1 MTAPTPDRTDGT
13 ATGTAEVSPFAA
25 PADEGELI
33 DIGTA
38 AFLVRA
44 TAESTGGVLTMFE
57 ELPPLL
63 DTPSHVHRYED
74 ETFYVLDGEH
84 EFVSGDRT
92 FRLGPGGVAFL
103 PAASRTRTAA
113 WCPGSGGC
121 CAPRRPPDS
130 SASSAA
136 WPRPPGPGNHP
147 RPRTPGPPSSLAS
160 PGSAEHRGG
169 GRDARL
175 SRRRRAPGHRPR
187 RRGRARR

>member
-13 ATGTAEVSPFAA
+13 ATGAAEVSPFAA

-63 DTPSHVHRYED
+63 DTPRHVHRYED

-92 FRLGPGGVAFL
+92 FRLGPGGLAFL
-103 PAASRTRTAA
+103 PRGIPHAHRRLV
-113 WCPGSGGC
+113 PGVGRLLC
-121 CAPRRPPDS
+121 TT
-130 SASSAA
+130 
-136 WPRPPGPGNHP
+136 
-147 RPRTPGPPSSLAS
+147 TPAGFERFFRSLAE
-160 PGSAEHRGG
+160 SARSGEPPETAY
-169 GRDARL
+169 ARASEL
-175 SRRRRAPGHRPR
+175 AGITWL
-187 RRGRARR
+187 G

>member
-13 ATGTAEVSPFAA
+13 ATGAAEVSPFGV

-44 TAESTGGVLTMFE
+44 TAESTGGVMSMFE

-63 DTPSHVHRYED
+63 DTPRHVHRYED

-103 PAASRTRTAA
+103 PRGVPHAH
-113 WCPGSGGC
+113 
-121 CAPRRPPDS
+121 RRLERGVGRLLCITNP
-130 SASSAA
+130 AGFE
-136 WPRPPGPGNHP
+136 RFF
-147 RPRTPGPPSSLAS
+147 RSLAE
-160 PGSAEHRGG
+160 A
-169 GRDARL
+169 AR
-175 SRRRRAPGHRPR
+175 SGEPPETAYARASELAGITWLR
-187 RRGRARR
+187 